1 MPASYTHATQAGIA
15 SALYITITLGCP
27 RRPIRLNIMTF
38 REPNRQ
44 IDHSR
49 TDRLKALFDGS
60 QEQSADG
67 EREIKLM
74 SWG

>member
-1 MPASYTHATQAGIA
+1 LVLLKPASYTHATQDGIA

-44 IDHSR
+44 ID
-49 TDRLKALFDGS
+49 
-60 QEQSADG
+60 Q
-67 EREIKLM
+67 
-74 SWG
+74 

>member
-1 MPASYTHATQAGIA
+1 MVFVGAVCDFQIVHQQLLVLLKPASYTHATQDGIA

-44 IDHSR
+44 ID
-49 TDRLKALFDGS
+49 
-60 QEQSADG
+60 Q
-67 EREIKLM
+67 
-74 SWG
+74 